1 MPGPAPKP
9 DAQRRRTNAPMAN
22 TVRLPASG
30 RQGPAPTPPEG
41 LLPDY
46 RKVWV
51 ELWSTPQA
59 VAWER
64 LGWTRVIGRYILL
77 LQKVEGS
84 FQSGKPSALMLGEV
98 RQLEDRIGLTPMS
111 MLRLRWEVDVEDE
124 VAEMRSKPRKSARS
138 RLKAVDPDAVA
149 GS

>member
-9 DAQRRRTNAPMAN
+9 DAQRRRTNAPLAN
-22 TVRLPASG
+22 TLRLPASG
-30 RQGPAPTPPEG
+30 RRGPAPEPPAG

-51 ELWSTPQA
+51 DLWSTPQA

-64 LGWTRVIGRYILL
+64 LGWNRVIGRYIML
-77 LQKVEGS
+77 LQKVEAS
-84 FQSGKPSALMLGEV
+84 LENGKPSALMLGEV

-124 VAEMRSKPRKSARS
+124 VADQRQKPRKPRR
-138 RLKAVDPDAVA
+138 RLKAVDTDAVA
-149 GS
+149 RSD